1 MSVGAVA
8 LGRSYASGAAATL
21 AAASAAGYRFS
32 FWSGDATGKSN
43 PVSVTVNANKAV
55 TANFVPL
62 PVTYTVTTGVNL
74 PGSGTVTGGGSY
86 ASGAAATLAAASAA
100 GYRFSFWSG
109 DATGKSNP
117 VSVTVNAN
125 KAVTA
130 NFVPLPVTY
139 TVTTGVNL
147 PGSGTVTGGGSY
159 ASGAAATLAAAS
171 AAGYRF
177 SFWSGDATGKANPV
191 IVTVNANK
199 SVTANFVLLPVTYTV
214 TTGVNLPGSGTVT
227 GGGSYASGAAA
238 TLTAASAAG
247 YRFSGW
253 SGDATGSVNPL
264 LLTVDGPKTVTAR
277 FTASATYVVA
287 AWA

>member
-177 SFWSGDATGKANPV
+177 SFWSGDATGKSNPTS
-191 IVTVNANK
+191 VTVNANK
-199 SVTANFVLLPVTYTV
+199 AVTANFVPLPVTYTV
-214 TTGVNLPGSGTVT
+214 TTGVNLPGSGAVT
-227 GGGSYASGAAA
+227 GAFSYASAAA
-238 TLTAASAAG
+238 EMYAAAPPEAHPIS
-247 YRFSGW
+247 FW
-253 SGDATGSVNPL
+253 SGDATGKANPVSV
-264 LLTVDGPKTVTAR
+264 TVNANKA
-277 FTASATYVVA
+277 
-287 AWA
+287 